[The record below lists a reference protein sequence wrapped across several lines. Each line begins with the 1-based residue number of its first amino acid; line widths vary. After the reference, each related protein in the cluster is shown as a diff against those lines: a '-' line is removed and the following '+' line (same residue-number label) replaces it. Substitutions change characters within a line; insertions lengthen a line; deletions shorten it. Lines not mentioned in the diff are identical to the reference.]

1 MQGVSLDD
9 FIWLKP
15 LAKALILPPTG
26 PLLVA
31 AFGLWLRRYRP
42 RTGSALA
49 VLGVATLLA
58 LSVPVVASL
67 LMRPLDVAG
76 VLDLQRARNAQ
87 AIVILGGGTRP
98 DAVEYGGDTV
108 GRLTLERVR
117 YGARVARETGLPVLV
132 TGGALAT
139 QAAEAD
145 LMRDV
150 LQREYGVP
158 VRWVEPRSRNTHEN
172 ALFSARILKA
182 EGIGRVVLVA
192 HALDMRR
199 AIAEFTAAGLDV
211 VPAPTLIPQYE
222 YDEVLDYVPSLG
234 GLAGSYYAT
243 YELLAIA
250 VRAVT
255 AMAR

>member
-1 MQGVSLDD
+1 M
-9 FIWLKP
+9 
-15 LAKALILPPTG
+15 
-26 PLLVA
+26 
-31 AFGLWLRRYRP
+31 
-42 RTGSALA
+42 
-49 VLGVATLLA
+49 A

-76 VLDLQRARNAQ
+76 VLDLERARSAQ
-87 AIVILGGGTRP
+87 AIVVLGGGVRP

-132 TGGALAT
+132 TGGSSFGGAT
-139 QAAEAD
+139 EAQ

-150 LQREYGVP
+150 LEREYGVP
-158 VRWVEPRSRNTHEN
+158 VRWVEPRSHNTHEN

-182 EGIGRVVLVA
+182 EGVGRIVLVA

-199 AIAEFTAAGLDV
+199 AIAEFAAAGLDV
-211 VPAPTLIPQYE
+211 VPAPTLIPQFE
-222 YDEVLDYVPSLG
+222 HEDVLDYVPSLG
-234 GLAGSYYAT
+234 GLAGSYYAS

-250 VRAVT
+250 VRTVKS
-255 AMAR
+255 MAR